1 MAKCYEREKG
11 VLSILS
17 ELSFGKDNEQKNC
30 NDCKFQ
36 EWIS

>member
-1 MAKCYEREKG
+1 MAKCYEREKR

-17 ELSFGKDNEQKNC
+17 ELSCGKEKERKNC

-36 EWIS
+36 ER